1 MNDEKLNLLKETLKN
16 FDIEYADANGTPQL
30 VIKKEDIV
38 DAAKII
44 KTDENFRFDMLI
56 DEFGVDKF
64 TKVNRFEVIVN
75 LWSEK
80 FKDRIFLKIKL
91 DTENPEM
98 PSLTEVWK
106 AANYNERETFDMFG
120 INFKGHPD
128 LRRIYMPENFDY
140 HPLRK
145 DFPLTGIP
153 SSIDLPKK

>member
-128 LRRIYMPENFDY
+128 LRRIYMPENFEY

>member
-1 MNDEKLNLLKETLKN
+1 MIDEKLNSLKETLKN

-30 VIKKEDIV
+30 VIKKEDV
-38 DAAKII
+38 VNVSKIL
-44 KTDENFRFDMLI
+44 KTDENFRYDMLI
-56 DEFGVDKF
+56 DEFGVDRF
-64 TKVNRFEVIVN
+64 TKITRFEVIVN

-128 LRRIYMPENFDY
+128 LRRIYMPENFEY

>member
-1 MNDEKLNLLKETLKN
+1 MIDEKLNSLKETLKN

-30 VIKKEDIV
+30 VIKKEDV
-38 DAAKII
+38 VNVSKIL

-128 LRRIYMPENFDY
+128 LRRIYMPENFEY

>member
-1 MNDEKLNLLKETLKN
+1 MIDEKLNSLKETLKN

-128 LRRIYMPENFDY
+128 LRRIYMPENFEY

>member
-16 FDIEYADANGTPQL
+16 FDIEYADANGTLQL
-30 VIKKEDIV
+30 VIKKEDV
-38 DAAKII
+38 VNVSKIL
-44 KTDENFRFDMLI
+44 KTDENFRYEMLI
-56 DEFGVDKF
+56 DEFGVDRF

-128 LRRIYMPENFDY
+128 LRRIYMPENFEY